1 NVAIRSESEVDGLPA
16 QTLPLGFIPIP
27 ALPPHPNRH
36 QELSF
41 GTELHHGVA
50 VLVAD
55 PDVVLGIDGH
65 AVSLVLVSDHLIA
78 NGANQFVILVELEQL
93 RVAGGVPLKG
103 EQVSFRIDRERG
115 HNASPPPPMART
127 SL

>member
-1 NVAIRSESEVDGLPA
+1 MVGSLAYINVAIRSESEVEGLPE

-27 ALPPHPNRH
+27 ALPPHPDRH

-41 GTELHHGVA
+41 GTALHPRVA
-50 VLVAD
+50 LLVAD
-55 PDVVLGIDGH
+55 PDVALGIDGH

-93 RVAGGVPLKG
+93 RGARDAPLKG
-103 EQVSFRIDRERG
+103 EQ
-115 HNASPPPPMART
+115 
-127 SL
+127 